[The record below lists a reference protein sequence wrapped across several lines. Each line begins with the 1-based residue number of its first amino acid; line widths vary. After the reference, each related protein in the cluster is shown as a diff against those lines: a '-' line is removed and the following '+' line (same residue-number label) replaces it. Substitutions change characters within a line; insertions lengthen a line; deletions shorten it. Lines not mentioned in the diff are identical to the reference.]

1 MAPQILTD
9 RKNFP
14 QRVIDRLG
22 ASPIDFKEQWQS
34 IQSSRHD
41 ADNHLA
47 AGVLLP
53 LQFIHH
59 DSGNDPS
66 AGEFTFQLIKRS
78 ILVAQAGDLSCPGGI
93 VHPLADRI
101 LRPFLH
107 IMPSLTKGTAGNY
120 AQQRGHDI
128 YRIMTLFLTTA
139 IRESWEEI
147 GLNPCYVQ
155 FLGPIPTYSLTLMRR
170 IIFPFAGFVQSS
182 WQGRPNQEVEKI
194 IDIPLRSFFEK
205 NNFRRC
211 VLEGPPVA
219 SVNVSQR
226 IELPAI
232 AVRDRENH
240 EEILWGATFDIVTRF
255 LQIVL
260 DFSLPNLSECPEVVH
275 HLSKD
280 YWSRRRQDE

>member
-1 MAPQILTD
+1 MIPQILTD

-22 ASPIDFKEQWQS
+22 ASPIDFREKWQS
-34 IQSSRHD
+34 IQISGHD
-41 ADNHLA
+41 QDNHLA

-59 DSGNDPS
+59 NSTTDIS
-66 AGEFTFQLIKRS
+66 ACEFTFQLIKRS
-78 ILVAQAGDLSCPGGI
+78 SMVAQAGDLSCPGGMI
-93 VHPLADRI
+93 HPLSDRI
-101 LRPFLH
+101 LRPFLNV
-107 IMPSLTKGTAGNY
+107 MPSLTKGTAGNY
-120 AQQRGHDI
+120 AQQRGHEV

-147 GLNPCYVQ
+147 GLNPFYVQ

-182 WQGRPNQEVEKI
+182 WRGRPNREVEKI
-194 IDIPLRSFFEK
+194 IDIPLRCFFEK

-211 VLEGPPVA
+211 ILEEPPVA
-219 SVNVSQR
+219 SVNAAQR

-232 AVRDRENH
+232 AVRDRENR
-240 EEILWGATFDIVTRF
+240 EEILWGATFNIVISF

-260 DFSLPNLSECPEVVH
+260 DFSFPDLSDCPVVVH

-280 YWSRRRQDE
+280 YWSGRWQDG